1 MMIGS
6 SLNYINKN
14 FMRKLPR
21 NKFLSKLSSVRTY
34 IVIIFGVGIMMP
46 LSQSYVFA
54 QTKPINENSNPTPI
68 ILKVQQVADNLETL
82 TDIVFPGNGDI
93 WVTE

>member
-1 MMIGS
+1 MS
-6 SLNYINKN
+6 
-14 FMRKLPR
+14 
-21 NKFLSKLSSVRTY
+21 
-34 IVIIFGVGIMMP
+34 

-68 ILKVQQVADNLETL
+68 TLKVQHVADNLEAL

-93 WVTE
+93 WVAEQKGKIPVLAQVCGLALCKVNLCH